1 MIIIADT
8 HLSPTKGNIPEFFQM
23 LDTFKKNN
31 EDLVFLGDIF
41 DLWIALPRYESDF
54 HRKFLAWCREQR
66 NHRIIGFIEGNHE
79 FFVAE
84 ERKKSFS
91 WCSNAS
97 EWRDENGI
105 LFAHGDRINRK
116 DRNYLFFRKL
126 SKNKIT
132 KILIRHLPFGPSL
145 AESLKLGLKKT
156 NQKFRG
162 NLPEDEIAKFAE
174 ARFAGDVKT
183 IFVGHF
189 HWKYHYRNV
198 QNKALYIVPD
208 WYCTGQVTLYE
219 KKTGRVGIYRWK
231 ELSRLLS
238 GESAE

>member
-84 ERKKSFS
+84 ERKS
-91 WCSNAS
+91 
-97 EWRDENGI
+97 
-105 LFAHGDRINRK
+105 LFHGALMLR
-116 DRNYLFFRKL
+116 
-126 SKNKIT
+126 SGGT
-132 KILIRHLPFGPSL
+132 KTETFLPMVTGS
-145 AESLKLGLKKT
+145 T
-156 NQKFRG
+156 
-162 NLPEDEIAKFAE
+162 
-174 ARFAGDVKT
+174 VKT
-183 IFVGHF
+183 GIIFF
-189 HWKYHYRNV
+189 
-198 QNKALYIVPD
+198 
-208 WYCTGQVTLYE
+208 
-219 KKTGRVGIYRWK
+219 
-231 ELSRLLS
+231 S
-238 GESAE
+238 ES

>member
-41 DLWIALPRYESDF
+41 DLWIALPRYEAIFIENSSPGAGS
-54 HRKFLAWCREQR
+54 KGI
-66 NHRIIGFIEGNHE
+66 HRIIGFIEGNHE

-132 KILIRHLPFGPSL
+132 KILIRHLPFRAFLGRITQARSKKN
-145 AESLKLGLKKT
+145 ESKISRKPT
-156 NQKFRG
+156 RG
-162 NLPEDEIAKFAE
+162 
-174 ARFAGDVKT
+174 
-183 IFVGHF
+183 
-189 HWKYHYRNV
+189 
-198 QNKALYIVPD
+198 
-208 WYCTGQVTLYE
+208 
-219 KKTGRVGIYRWK
+219 
-231 ELSRLLS
+231 
-238 GESAE
+238 